1 MNRQEI
7 IETIRKRFRETGS
20 PAKVPKLRRG
30 PFEAELAP
38 NGIYVDN
45 LGGQPFLPWD
55 VFVEAIAIL
64 EKNGGR
70 AKRGDAMNA
79 KLGSRG
85 LPLDSV
91 EGHIAHVTYGK
102 RIGISVTRR
111 ITPIACILIWA
122 GLCRHEPSYLVLS
135 RPRSLLSRS
144 A

>member
-1 MNRQEI
+1 MKTQEI
-7 IETIRKRFRETGS
+7 VEIIRKRFGETGS
-20 PAKVPKLRRG
+20 PARIPKLTRG
-30 PFEAELAP
+30 LFEAELAAE
-38 NGIYVDN
+38 GIYVDN
-45 LGGQPFLPWD
+45 LGGQPLLPWD
-55 VFVEAIAIL
+55 VFVEAIAML
-64 EKNGGR
+64 EKKGGR
-70 AKRGDAMNA
+70 AKRGDAMSA

-91 EGHIAHVTYGK
+91 EGHIAHVTYRK